1 MVKSIILLLNLI
13 GVVIFELFYG
23 EVVTVKQDFPTNME
37 INVTDTIEVTITKNE
52 LNGFAKLQQDI
63 PRGFNVEII
72 DSKGGT
78 FSFKDNILKI
88 IWIAL
93 PSESEI
99 LVKYALTPNSEVK
112 SPASFSGKFS
122 YIEEN
127 ERQNID
133 FGPSSV
139 TIGKVNAVAEETKK
153 EKSSPKEE
161 KKAIKQNKPKNQLVA
176 EGDDFLIYRE
186 IAQIPNK
193 TNQFRVT
200 LILEKNEINSFGK
213 IEETIPGGFVASEE
227 NSNEGFFSFKDNK
240 VKLLWMALPFGESVT
255 STYIIEATSEIKG
268 EPEITG
274 KFSYLKNEETYA
286 TNLSASIINTDNI
299 TEVDETE
306 QLADVAPEKI
316 EEEIKPEV
324 IKEAKKEVA
333 QVKKEEIVESPIQ
346 TKEPKIKEERLVENI
361 TNIPSPE
368 TGISYKVQI
377 AAGHKEVATN
387 YFSKAHSISDPVSI
401 EFHEGWRKYT
411 IGKFPVYKEAR
422 DKRNQVWAANNKIS
436 DAFVTAYNQGNR
448 ITVQE
453 ALMISKQQWFK

>member
-1 MVKSIILLLNLI
+1 MAKSIILLLNLI
-13 GVVIFELFYG
+13 GVIIFELFYG

-37 INVTDTIEVTITKNE
+37 INVTDTIVVTISKNE

-63 PRGFNVEII
+63 PNGFNIEVV

-93 PSESEI
+93 PSEKEFQIS
-99 LVKYALTPNSEVK
+99 YAITPTEGVDK
-112 SPASFSGKFS
+112 TVTFAGKFS

-139 TIGKVNAVAEETKK
+139 TIVATDATLAEDSEVTKAEKNANKK
-153 EKSSPKEE
+153 S
-161 KKAIKQNKPKNQLVA
+161 AKQNKPKSELVA
-176 EGDDFLIYRE
+176 EGDDYLVYRE
-186 IAQIPNK
+186 IAQLQDETNK
-193 TNQFRVT
+193 FRVT
-200 LILEKNEINSFGK
+200 LIIEKNEINSFGK
-213 IEETIPGGFVASEE
+213 IEETIPSGFVATEE
-227 NSNEGFFSFKDNK
+227 NSNEGFFSFKGNQ

-255 STYIIEATSEIKG
+255 ASYLIEATSEISG
-268 EPEITG
+268 EPEIFG
-274 KFSYLKNEETYA
+274 KFSFLKDEETYA
-286 TNLSASIINTDNI
+286 TNLSASKINTNNL
-299 TEVDETE
+299 TEIIPT
-306 QLADVAPEKI
+306 
-316 EEEIKPEV
+316 EEIAEEIATETPLEKV
-324 IKEAKKEVA
+324 IDDAKEEVA
-333 QVKKEEIVESPIQ
+333 MIESEEIVEAPIE
-346 TKEPKIKEERLVENI
+346 TPKPEIKEEKLVSNI

-377 AAGHKEVATN
+377 AAGHKEVAAN
-387 YFSKAHSISDPVSI
+387 YFAKVHAINEPVAT

-411 IGKFPVYKEAR
+411 VGKFPIYKAAR
-422 DKRNQVWAANNKIS
+422 DKRNEIWAANNKIS